1 VCNITDE
8 ELTTQ
13 KMEQEQ
19 TVSKKWAIV
28 AVVLTV
34 IIGSISFGIARYE
47 IETTKPNKEQTYT
60 LANKYYDAG
69 DFGNAAALYERYY
82 TVFGVTDPA
91 VRIDYGYALFKSGKP
106 KEGLAMTQSVFSV
119 DSENPVAQLNLAF
132 MHYEAGNAKQA
143 VDWLK
148 KCAVNPR
155 DTMIAG
161 RARMALEQ
169 ISQQLQ
175 R

>member
-1 VCNITDE
+1 
-8 ELTTQ
+8 
-13 KMEQEQ
+13 
-19 TVSKKWAIV
+19 
-28 AVVLTV
+28 
-34 IIGSISFGIARYE
+34 
-47 IETTKPNKEQTYT
+47 
-60 LANKYYDAG
+60 
-69 DFGNAAALYERYY
+69 
-82 TVFGVTDPA
+82 
-91 VRIDYGYALFKSGKP
+91 
-106 KEGLAMTQSVFSV
+106 
-119 DSENPVAQLNLAF
+119 

>member
-1 VCNITDE
+1 M
-8 ELTTQ
+8 
-13 KMEQEQ
+13 KMNKEQSGSQ
-19 TVSKKWAIV
+19 KWAIV

-34 IIGSISFGIARYE
+34 LLGAVSFGIARYE
-47 IETTKPNKEQTYT
+47 IEISKPNKEQTYT

-91 VRIDYGYALFKSGKP
+91 VRIDYGYALFKSGKQ

-119 DSENPVAQLNLAF
+119 DSDNPAAQLNLAF
-132 MHYEAGNAKQA
+132 MHYEAGNAKDA
-143 VDWLK
+143 IEWLK
-148 KCAVNPR
+148 KCAVNTR

-161 RARMALEQ
+161 RARYALEQ
-169 ISQQLQ
+169 LSQQ
-175 R
+175 